1 MNLSAPRPTTFEV
14 VLLGMS
20 AHSVADILC

>member
-1 MNLSAPRPTTFEV
+1 MNLSAPQPTTYEV